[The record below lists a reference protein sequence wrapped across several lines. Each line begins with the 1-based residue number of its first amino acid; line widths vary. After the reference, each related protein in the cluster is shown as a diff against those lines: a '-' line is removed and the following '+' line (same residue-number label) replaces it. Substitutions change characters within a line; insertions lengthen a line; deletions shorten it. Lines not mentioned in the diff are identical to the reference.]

1 MKQIFTP
8 NDLLRFIYKEMGE
21 EEENAIQNQLKTNRD
36 LSQEFRILLDGI
48 LILDQGEMT
57 PNSSLIEELKGK
69 LLNRQESSK

>member
-1 MKQIFTP
+1 
-8 NDLLRFIYKEMGE
+8 MGE